1 MLCGSFAVIAVPS
14 VLGFAPVVL
23 KSRSINGL
31 NLLFKAVDVGA
42 EFCGELNLALFG
54 AGRLFDSLG
63 GDYCL
68 FGMNMAVVIL
78 TDYLSG
84 EGAVIC
90 TPLVGGLA
98 PLMTRCRDVNGLF
111 GRRELGKGCHEL
123 TFAVFGAGCL
133 LNNAVNG
140 VYGFLFGMSG
150 IAFAGML
157 CGSFA
162 VIAVPSVL
170 GFTPVVT
177 EHRIFNYGSLS
188 GKAVLVLAKLC
199 GVGYFA
205 LFGAG
210 RILGYGGGVHFFGVN
225 MAAVI
230 LADYLSG
237 EGAVVCAPLV
247 GGLAPLMP
255 GRRDFNSLFGRRELG
270 KGCHELALALY
281 IAGCCFDNAVNGVYG
296 FLLNLVGVIE
306 GCMNRS
312 NGAVIL
318 APCICSF
325 APILSCKDRI
335 AIIDICAVRMEAC
348 TKECDHFGSFHFG
361 FGLFSAKAGSFT
373 VAGAVLEIIAVYNG
387 IRFGGIGNCTAS
399 GRTNYSA
406 DIVAVGYLRALSL
419 LRAGIRNTG
428 GYAVCS
434 GRSYIADIVAVGN
447 GYGFKLR
454 ICQNTCHLGRSGYI
468 HCGEAAANY
477 GVFISIC
484 N

>member
-1 MLCGSFAVIAVPS
+1 MVV
-14 VLGFAPVVL
+14 VVL
-23 KSRSINGL
+23 
-31 NLLFKAVDVGA
+31 A
-42 EFCGELNLALFG
+42 
-54 AGRLFDSLG
+54 
-63 GDYCL
+63 
-68 FGMNMAVVIL
+68 
-78 TDYLSG
+78 DYLSG
-84 EGAVIC
+84 KGAVVC
-90 TPLVGGLA
+90 APLVGGLA
-98 PLMTRCRDVNGLF
+98 PLMADRRDVNGLF
-111 GRRELGKGCHEL
+111 GRCELGKGRNEL
-123 TFAVFGAGCL
+123 ALALYVAGCL

-140 VYGFLFGMSG
+140 VYGFGFSVAR

-170 GFTPVVT
+170 GFAPVMLKC
-177 EHRIFNYGSLS
+177 RSIDGLNLLF
-188 GKAVLVLAKLC
+188 KAVDVGAEFC

-210 RILGYGGGVHFFGVN
+210 RLFESLGGDSCLFGDN
-225 MAAVI
+225 MAAVV
-230 LADYLSG
+230 LANYLSG
-237 EGAVVCAPLV
+237 EGAVVCAPLI
-247 GGLAPLMP
+247 GGLAPLMT
-255 GRRDFNSLFGRRELG
+255 GRRDVNSLFGRCELG
-270 KGCHELALALY
+270 KGCNELALALY

-318 APCICSF
+318 APCIGGF
-325 APILSCKDRI
+325 APILPCKDGV
-335 AIIDICAVRMEAC
+335 AAVDICAVRMEAC

-361 FGLFSAKAGSFT
+361 FGLFSAEADSFT
-373 VAGAVLEIIAVYNG
+373 VAGAILEIIAVYNG
-387 IRFGGIGNCTAS
+387 IRFGSIGNCAAS
-399 GRTNYSA
+399 GSTNYSA

-419 LRAGIRNTG
+419 LRAGVRNTG
-428 GYAVCS
+428 GYAVCR

-468 HCGEAAANY
+468 HCGEAAADY

>member
-1 MLCGSFAVIAVPS
+1 MLKC
-14 VLGFAPVVL
+14 
-23 KSRSINGL
+23 RSINGL

-42 EFCGELNLALFG
+42 EFCGELNLTLFG
-54 AGRLFDSLG
+54 AGRLFESLG
-63 GDYCL
+63 GDSCI
-68 FGMNMAVVIL
+68 FGVNMVVVVL

-84 EGAVIC
+84 KGAVVC
-90 TPLVGGLA
+90 APLVGGLA
-98 PLMTRCRDVNGLF
+98 PLMTGCRDFNSLF
-111 GRRELGKGCHEL
+111 GRCELGKGCNEL
-123 TFAVFGAGCL
+123 ALALYFAGCL
-133 LNNAVNG
+133 FNNAVNRF
-140 VYGFLFGMSG
+140 YGFGFGVVR

-170 GFTPVVT
+170 GFAPVMT

-188 GKAVLVLAKLC
+188 GEAVLIFAKLC
-199 GVGYFA
+199 GVGYFT
-205 LFGAG
+205 FFFAG
-210 RILGYGGGVHFFGVN
+210 RVLGYGGGVHRFGVN
-225 MAAVI
+225 MVAVV

-237 EGAVVCAPLV
+237 KGAVVCAPLI
-247 GGLAPLMP
+247 GGLAPLMADCW
-255 GRRDFNSLFGRRELG
+255 DFNGLFGRCELG
-270 KGCHELALALY
+270 KDCNELALALY
-281 IAGCCFDNAVNGVYG
+281 IAGCRFNNAVNGVYG
-296 FLLNLVGVIE
+296 FLLNLVGIIA

-361 FGLFSAKAGSFT
+361 FGFCSAKAGSFT

-387 IRFGGIGNCTAS
+387 IRFGGIGNCAAS

-468 HCGEAAANY
+468 HCGEAAADY

>member
-1 MLCGSFAVIAVPS
+1 
-14 VLGFAPVVL
+14 
-23 KSRSINGL
+23 
-31 NLLFKAVDVGA
+31 
-42 EFCGELNLALFG
+42 
-54 AGRLFDSLG
+54 
-63 GDYCL
+63 
-68 FGMNMAVVIL
+68 
-78 TDYLSG
+78 
-84 EGAVIC
+84 
-90 TPLVGGLA
+90 
-98 PLMTRCRDVNGLF
+98 MTRCRDVNGLF
-111 GRRELGKGCHEL
+111 GGFELGKGCNEL
-123 TFAVFGAGCL
+123 ALALYIAGCCFD
-133 LNNAVNG
+133 NAVNG

-170 GFTPVVT
+170 GFAPVVLKCRSINGLNLLFKT
-177 EHRIFNYGSLS
+177 VDVGAEF
-188 GKAVLVLAKLC
+188 C
-199 GVGYFA
+199 GELNLA

-210 RILGYGGGVHFFGVN
+210 RLFESLGGDSCLFGDN
-225 MAAVI
+225 MAVVI

-237 EGAVVCAPLV
+237 EGAVVCTPLV
-247 GGLAPLMP
+247 GGLAPLMA
-255 GRRDFNSLFGRRELG
+255 GRRDVNGLFGRCELG
-270 KGCHELALALY
+270 KGCNELALALY

-318 APCICSF
+318 APCIGGF
-325 APILSCKDRI
+325 APILPCKDGV
-335 AIIDICAVRMEAC
+335 AAVDICTVRMEAC
-348 TKECDHFGSFHFG
+348 TKECDHCGSFHFG

-387 IRFGGIGNCTAS
+387 IRFGGVGNCTAS

-468 HCGEAAANY
+468 HCGEAAADY